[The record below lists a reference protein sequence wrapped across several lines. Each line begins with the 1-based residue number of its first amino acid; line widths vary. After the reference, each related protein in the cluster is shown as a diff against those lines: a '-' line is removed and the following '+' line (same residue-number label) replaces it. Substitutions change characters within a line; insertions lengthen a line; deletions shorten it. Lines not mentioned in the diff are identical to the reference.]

1 MAKPIENILIF
12 PLESK
17 MDRTRHRVTSNSY
30 IRFRD
35 SYVEYETRAIFIN
48 FSLKNFSKL
57 QNSYLAIVFRYRQT
71 SSNVVKRRQTLSNIV
86 KHYTYEILFK
96 KKRRF
101 VVKHPETSSNI
112 TLTDSFWEEEKLC
125 QTSWNIV
132 KRRQTLYLRDSFW
145 EEETLSRQTSWN
157 ITLARS
163 FFEKKRSFIKHR
175 ETSSKITLTRFFFE
189 KKRRFVKHRET
200 SSNVTLARSLFEK
213 KRRL

>member
-71 SSNVVKRRQTLSNIV
+71 SSNVVKHRQT
-86 KHYTYEILFK
+86 
-96 KKRRF
+96 
-101 VVKHPETSSNI
+101 SS
-112 TLTDSFWEEEKLC
+112 
-125 QTSWNIV
+125 NIV
-132 KRRQTLYLRDSFW
+132 KRRQTSSNIVKYH
-145 EEETLSRQTSWN
+145 QTSSN

-163 FFEKKRSFIKHR
+163 FFEKKRLFV
-175 ETSSKITLTRFFFE
+175 
-189 KKRRFVKHRET
+189 VKHPET
-200 SSNVTLARSLFEK
+200 SSNVTLARSFFEK
-213 KRRL
+213 KRCFVKHRETSSNITLTRFFLRRRDALSSNIVKHRQT

>member
-71 SSNVVKRRQTLSNIV
+71 SSNVVKHHQTSSNIIKYRQISSNVVKHYICEILFWKEETLCRQTSWNIVKRNTCEILFWKEETLCQTSWNIV
-86 KHYTYEILFK
+86 KHYTYEILF
-96 KKRRF
+96 
-101 VVKHPETSSNI
+101 
-112 TLTDSFWEEEKLC
+112 WEEETLC
-125 QTSWNIV
+125 QTSRNIV
-132 KRRQTLYLRDSFW
+132 KRNICEILFW
-145 EEETLSRQTSWN
+145 EEETLCQTSRN
-157 ITLARS
+157 I
-163 FFEKKRSFIKHR
+163 IKHLR
-175 ETSSKITLTRFFFE
+175 DPFS
-189 KKRRFVKHRET
+189 RRRDDCRKNIFT
-200 SSNVTLARSLFEK
+200 
-213 KRRL
+213 